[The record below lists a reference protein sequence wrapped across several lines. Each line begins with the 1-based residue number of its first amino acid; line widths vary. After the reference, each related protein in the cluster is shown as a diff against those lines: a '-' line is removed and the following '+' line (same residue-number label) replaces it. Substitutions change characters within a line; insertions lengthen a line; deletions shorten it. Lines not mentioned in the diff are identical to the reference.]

1 MSKAEASFTYENKVW
16 ECALLPYRIIV
27 CKDGIQYIVQL
38 REQIKCR
45 DMIYHMNWSGIA
57 KRYPQL
63 ALAGLPEHSPRM
75 LEDEVRGRVMK
86 FNQKPAHREVCGF
99 RLPILRRYPEPSAEQ
114 VLGSLSPIPTL
125 CHAGM
130 RGKNLPT
137 I

>member
-1 MSKAEASFTYENKVW
+1 MSLAETSFTYENKVW

-45 DMIYHMNWSGIA
+45 NMSYHMDWSGIA

-63 ALAGLPEHSPRM
+63 ALAGLPEHSPEM
-75 LEDEVRGRVMK
+75 LEDEVRRRVMRL
-86 FNQKPAHREVCGF
+86 NQKPAHREVG
-99 RLPILRRYPEPSAEQ
+99 
-114 VLGSLSPIPTL
+114 VLGYLCSGDTLNPQLSKSEGVSALSLWHDCT
-125 CHAGM
+125 GM

>member
-1 MSKAEASFTYENKVW
+1 MSKAETSFTYENKVW

-45 DMIYHMNWSGIA
+45 NMSYHMDWSGIA

-63 ALAGLPEHSPRM
+63 ALAGLPKHSPGM
-75 LEDEVRGRVMK
+75 LEDEVRRRVMSL
-86 FNQKPAHREVCGF
+86 NQKPTHREVGGV
-99 RLPILRRYPEPSAEQ
+99 RLPMLGRYPEPSAEQ